1 MSGPDKAA
9 NPGRDRDKLRSLFA
23 TEFSDVVTRIL
34 VADPSGRLV
43 YMNPAMQTFL
53 RALIRDFFPNYNDFL
68 PLSTQAA
75 TLAELPLPAAFR
87 VLFARAAKTRTV
99 IKQSFP
105 LEGLGR
111 TARIAARVSPL
122 VPEGGAEELLVV
134 TLDLE
139 GTLMPTLSN
148 DAFVRERL
156 EDFARSTTDW
166 LWETDAD
173 GLISFVN
180 DQVLRS
186 TGQTAAMLRG
196 RSFAAIGV
204 FSTEEG
210 YQSAPHAMA
219 HKLPFRDKIMMTVDP
234 QGEERLLRVSGVPIF
249 DAQSGRFQGFR
260 GTATDVT
267 EGYRTAEKLQEV
279 NEQLQHTVAILEA
292 RNEEL
297 DVARGEVQ
305 DALNAR
311 NEFLASM
318 SHELRTPLN
327 GIIGFAEVMSA
338 QLFGE
343 LNERY
348 VDYASDIHNAGK
360 HLLSLIDDLLDSSR
374 LDTDELGIA
383 LKEVDLNDVIE
394 EVLSVLR
401 RDVEA
406 KQHTLEYK
414 PRKKTTLVH
423 ADAKRVKQI
432 LLNLVGNAIK
442 FTPNQGS
449 IGIEIKKAREPKTD
463 RKIAQIEV
471 WDTGLGIPVEFRSQ
485 IFDKFDRG
493 AADLEEN
500 GEKGFGLG
508 LYISD
513 QLAKRMDGM
522 LVLTRSSEQGS
533 AFTLSLPLA

>member
-1 MSGPDKAA
+1 
-9 NPGRDRDKLRSLFA
+9 
-23 TEFSDVVTRIL
+23 
-34 VADPSGRLV
+34 
-43 YMNPAMQTFL
+43 MNPAMQTFF

-75 TLAELPLPAAFR
+75 TLAELPLPAAVR
-87 VLFARAAKTRTV
+87 VLFARAAKSRKV
-99 IKQSFP
+99 VEQSFP
-105 LEGLGR
+105 LDGAGR
-111 TARIAARVSPL
+111 SARIAARVSPL

-139 GTLMPTLSN
+139 GALMPTLSN

-166 LWETDAD
+166 LWETDSS

-204 FSTEEG
+204 FSIEDG

-219 HKLPFRDKIMMTVDP
+219 HKLPFRDKIMTTVDP

-267 EGYRTAEKLQEV
+267 EGHRTAEKLQEV
-279 NEQLQHTVAILEA
+279 NEQLRQAVTVLEA
-292 RNEEL
+292 RNREL

-305 DALNAR
+305 DALNSR

-318 SHELRTPLN
+318 GHELRTPLN

-343 LNERY
+343 LNEKY
-348 VDYASDIHNAGK
+348 VEYAADIHNAGT

-374 LDTDELGIA
+374 LDTDELGISSR
-383 LKEVDLNDVIE
+383 EIDLNDVIE

-414 PRKKTTLVH
+414 PRKKATLVL
-423 ADAKRVKQI
+423 ADPRRVKQI
-432 LLNLVGNAIK
+432 LLNLIGNAVK

-449 IGIEIKKAREPKTD
+449 IGIEVRKVREPKTD
-463 RKIAQIEV
+463 RKVAQIEV
-471 WDTGLGIPVEFRSQ
+471 WDTGLGIPVEYRSQ

-493 AADLEEN
+493 AAELEEN

-522 LVLTRSSEQGS
+522 LVLARSSDQGS
-533 AFTLSLPLA
+533 AFTLTLPLA